1 MVTPIRTLLLL
12 FYIGCITAVVMVL
25 SPKEVK
31 LGDGLTLSIFS
42 IDDWNT
48 EVDTVGKVDMSQY
61 AEIAKQVD
69 SVENVATTPELLVTS
84 SDSNAISVKKEKTEP
99 LKDVKFPIQFPD
111 SMQPHNLDNFF
122 ASLINI
128 YDDKSLVRVVHYG
141 DSQIEGD
148 RISEYLRTRFQG
160 RFGGCGVGLVP
171 MFEKQAFRST
181 LTTDFAP
188 NWSRYAIYGND
199 ATKKKGLRYGLLA
212 ASYRYS
218 PVIPKD
224 SVASSKIYKSWVRF
238 KETSNHGAD
247 HKNTQI
253 ENIKIL
259 YSSPISRINA
269 DFKIEPTG
277 SKSDSTISQSLGYAN
292 NLNVFQQAIP
302 TKFKK
307 LTINFESS
315 EGAELYG
322 VALDCDAGVA
332 LDNVALRGSS
342 GVEFTKMESSF
353 LRQQIKDMN
362 VKLIIMQFGVNVVP
376 NVLSDY
382 TFYENLLYQQLRF
395 LKSLSPDLTILVV
408 GVSDMARKQ
417 GTGYSS
423 YPNVPKIREAQKRAA
438 FKTGCAY
445 WDLYEAMGGHN
456 SMLSWVSN
464 KPALANKDYTH
475 FTARGARL
483 VGEMLYNA
491 LMKEYDSFKKRKG
504 YDKEDMQ

>member
-1 MVTPIRTLLLL
+1 MVTPLRTLLLL
-12 FYIGCITAVVMVL
+12 FYIGCITAIVMVL

-31 LGDGLTLSIFS
+31 LSDGLTLSIFS
-42 IDDWNT
+42 IDDWDT
-48 EVDTVGKVDMSQY
+48 DVDTVGKVDMSQY

-69 SVENVATTPELLVTS
+69 SVENVVTTPELLVTS
-84 SDSNAISVKKEKTEP
+84 STEDVKNVKKEKTEP

-111 SMQPHNLDNFF
+111 STQPHNLDNFF
-122 ASLINI
+122 ASLVNI
-128 YDDKSLVRVVHYG
+128 YNDKSLVRVVHYG

-160 RFGGCGVGLVP
+160 KFGGCGVGLVP
-171 MFEKQAFRST
+171 MLEKQAFRST

-199 ATKKKGLRYGLLA
+199 AAKKRKGLRYGLLA

-218 PVIPKD
+218 PIIPKD
-224 SVASSKIYKSWVRF
+224 SVASSKTYKSWVRF
-238 KETSNHGAD
+238 KETSNHGTD

-269 DFKIEPTG
+269 DFKIERIG
-277 SKSDSTISQSLGYAN
+277 SKQDSTISQLLGYAN
-292 NLNVFQQAIP
+292 DLNVFEQEIP

-332 LDNVALRGSS
+332 VDNVALRGSS
-342 GVEFTKMESSF
+342 GVEFTKMEGTF

-362 VKLIIMQFGVNVVP
+362 VKLIVMQFGVNVVP

-382 TFYENLLYQQLRF
+382 TFYENLFYQQLRF

-408 GVSDMARKQ
+408 GVSDMARRQ

-438 FKTGCAY
+438 FKAGCAY

-456 SMLSWVSN
+456 SMLSWVNN

-475 FTARGARL
+475 FTPRGARL

-504 YDKEDMQ
+504 YDKEDI